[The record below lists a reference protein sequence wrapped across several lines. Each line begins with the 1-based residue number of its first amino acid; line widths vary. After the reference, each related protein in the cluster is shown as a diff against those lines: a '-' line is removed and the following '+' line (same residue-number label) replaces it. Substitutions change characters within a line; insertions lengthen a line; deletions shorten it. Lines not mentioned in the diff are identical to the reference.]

1 MDITERK
8 ITKIAREASKLIARV
23 TKDEPVGPS
32 EIDFIHTV
40 RHTPGASQN
49 DIAKK
54 LFIDKSVAARRAA
67 SLEEAGYIRRET
79 NPDDARGRLLFP
91 TEKAERFKISKAD
104 TETAFYEYLLEGL
117 TPEEQETFAGLLD
130 KLYIRSKTESRAGF
144 PNVTKRLSAQADD
157 AETETQN
164 EKE

>member
-1 MDITERK
+1 MDITERR
-8 ITKIAREASKLIARV
+8 ITKIAREASKLIARM
-23 TKDEPVGPS
+23 TKGEPIGPS

-40 RHTPGASQN
+40 RHNPGASQN

-67 SLEEAGYIRRET
+67 SLEASGYIRRET
-79 NPDDARGRLLFP
+79 NPADGRGKLIYP

-104 TETAFYEYLLEGL
+104 TEKVFYEYLLEGL
-117 TPEEQETFAGLLD
+117 TEDERQSFAGLLE

-144 PNVTKRLSAQADD
+144 PNVTKRLSEHIDDPQGDETD
-157 AETETQN
+157 AE
-164 EKE
+164 K

>member
-8 ITKIAREASKLIARV
+8 ITKIAREASKLIARM

-40 RHTPGASQN
+40 RHNPGASQN

-117 TPEEQETFAGLLD
+117 TPD

-157 AETETQN
+157 AETVTRN
-164 EKE
+164 EEE